1 MRDHFHLVG
10 IYNSMNINTQMSSS
24 EEPIRCDECGQ
35 EFDTIDSLKEHREV
49 ERQEK
54 ELRSKGID
62 DWSISWKNG
71 LYLQRAHGCYNDILR
86 KMSFS
91 IWYLTE
97 CRIIQSLFPHG
108 SASSLLNCNKKQ
120 CCTSVNMPNNNNN
133 NNNTSRK
140 EDIVA
145 PTMNP

>member
-35 EFDTIDSLKEHREV
+35 EFDTIDSLKEHQEV

-62 DWSISWKNG
+62 D
-71 LYLQRAHGCYNDILR
+71 
-86 KMSFS
+86 
-91 IWYLTE
+91 
-97 CRIIQSLFPHG
+97 
-108 SASSLLNCNKKQ
+108 
-120 CCTSVNMPNNNNN
+120 
-133 NNNTSRK
+133 
-140 EDIVA
+140 
-145 PTMNP
+145 